1 MRVVFDVE
9 CFACLYACAQNE
21 LFLPLIANVL
31 FVSIRFLAGK
41 VNLGSQQYFF
51 KLMYFYFYVLDQI

>member
-1 MRVVFDVE
+1 MGLDTE
-9 CFACLYACAQNE
+9 SIACLYAQNE
-21 LFLPLIANVL
+21 IGRFFLHLIANML
-31 FVSIRFLAGK
+31 FVSINSLAGK

>member
-1 MRVVFDVE
+1 MWSGV
-9 CFACLYACAQNE
+9 CCLFENRKV
-21 LFLPLIANVL
+21 FLPLIANML

>member
-1 MRVVFDVE
+1 ME
-9 CFACLYACAQNE
+9 CVACLYACTQSE
-21 LFLPLIANVL
+21 IEGIFLPLIANML

-51 KLMYFYFYVLDQI
+51 KLMYLYFYVLDQI